1 MKQLPR
7 MCLALLVSLA
17 LAVLATQ
24 LMARGE
30 STLLG
35 VTGARD
41 GFVMTAIVA
50 NLVVVPLVAG
60 WSLGFIARRSLLALS
75 VAQVLLSLA
84 GTYAS
89 LGSSGLPTGSKII
102 EYCLQLALIYL
113 AARWG
118 AAFAFAWSRTSTRP
132 T

>member
-1 MKQLPR
+1 
-7 MCLALLVSLA
+7 VSLA

-30 STLLG
+30 FTLSG

-50 NLVVVPLVAG
+50 NLVVPLVAG